1 MSKTIALV
9 SNNIFYGLGLQK
21 YVLDYKLQ
29 SIPFQ
34 QLEDENL
41 DQLLKGI
48 DLVLVSSELAS
59 PEKTTD
65 LIKSILENQTQVIY
79 LAQARNLKMA
89 SGSQG
94 LSVTQDRD
102 TLIPQLYSIGC
113 QGIVEQQRV
122 EEQLSIAIKAVKSG
136 GTYYSQGL
144 FDNSQMIL
152 LGPLLELFKE
162 LDSTKQK
169 LTPKEREIAEFY
181 TEGLSLTDIMKELE
195 ISKSTINTHMESIRS
210 KFQVSSNREII
221 TKYQIGRLKSIG
233 A

>member
-1 MSKTIALV
+1 MSETIALV

-21 YVLDYKLQ
+21 YIPDYELKNI
-29 SIPFQ
+29 SSQ
-34 QLEDENL
+34 QLIDENL

-79 LAQARNLKMA
+79 LAQ
-89 SGSQG
+89 
-94 LSVTQDRD
+94 DRD
-102 TLIPQLYSIGC
+102 KLIPQLYSIGC

-122 EEQLSIAIKAVKSG
+122 EEQLAIAIKAVKSG

-144 FDNSQMIL
+144 FDNSQMVL
-152 LGPLLELFKE
+152 LGPLIELFKE

-210 KFQVSSNREII
+210 KFQVNSNREII
-221 TKYQIGRLKSIG
+221 TKYQIGRLKSIEV
-233 A
+233 

>member
-21 YVLDYKLQ
+21 YIPDYELKNI
-29 SIPFQ
+29 SSQ
-34 QLEDENL
+34 QLVDENL

-65 LIKSILENQTQVIY
+65 SIKSILENQTQVIY
-79 LAQARNLKMA
+79 LAQ
-89 SGSQG
+89 
-94 LSVTQDRD
+94 DRD
-102 TLIPQLYSIGC
+102 KLIPQLYSIGC

-122 EEQLSIAIKAVKSG
+122 EEQLAIAIKAVKSG

-144 FDNSQMIL
+144 FDNSQMVL
-152 LGPLLELFKE
+152 LGPLIELFKE

-210 KFQVSSNREII
+210 KFQVNSNREII
-221 TKYQIGRLKSIG
+221 TKYQIGRLKSVE

>member
-21 YVLDYKLQ
+21 YIPDYELKNI
-29 SIPFQ
+29 SSQ
-34 QLEDENL
+34 QLVDKSLERLFSDF
-41 DQLLKGI
+41 
-48 DLVLVSSELAS
+48 DLVLISSELAS
-59 PEKTTD
+59 PEKTTN

-79 LAQARNLKMA
+79 LAQN
-89 SGSQG
+89 
-94 LSVTQDRD
+94 QDK
-102 TLIPQLYSIGC
+102 LIPQLYSIGC

-122 EEQLSIAIKAVKSG
+122 EEQLAIAIKAVKSG

-144 FDNSQMIL
+144 FDNSQMVL

-210 KFQVSSNREII
+210 KFQVNSNREII
-221 TKYQIGRLKSIG
+221 TKYQIGRLKSVEV
-233 A
+233 

>member
-1 MSKTIALV
+1 MSETIALV

-21 YVLDYKLQ
+21 YIPDYELKNI
-29 SIPFQ
+29 SSQ
-34 QLEDENL
+34 QLVDENL

-79 LAQARNLKMA
+79 LAQ
-89 SGSQG
+89 
-94 LSVTQDRD
+94 DRD
-102 TLIPQLYSIGC
+102 KLIPQLYSIGC

-122 EEQLSIAIKAVKSG
+122 EEQLAIAIKAVKSG

-144 FDNSQMIL
+144 FDNSQMVL
-152 LGPLLELFKE
+152 LGPLIELFKE

-210 KFQVSSNREII
+210 KFQVNSNREII
-221 TKYQIGRLKSIG
+221 TKYQIGRLKSVE

>member
-21 YVLDYKLQ
+21 YIPDYELKNI
-29 SIPFQ
+29 SSQ
-34 QLEDENL
+34 QLVDENL

-59 PEKTTD
+59 SEKITD

-79 LAQARNLKMA
+79 LAQ
-89 SGSQG
+89 
-94 LSVTQDRD
+94 DRD
-102 TLIPQLYSIGC
+102 KLIPQLYSIGC

-122 EEQLSIAIKAVKSG
+122 EEQLAIAIKAVKSG

-144 FDNSQMIL
+144 FDNSQMVL
-152 LGPLLELFKE
+152 LGPLIELFKE

-210 KFQVSSNREII
+210 KFQVNSNREII
-221 TKYQIGRLKSIG
+221 TKYQIGRLKSVE

>member
-21 YVLDYKLQ
+21 YIPDYELKNI
-29 SIPFQ
+29 SSQ
-34 QLEDENL
+34 QLVDENL

-59 PEKTTD
+59 PEKTTN

-79 LAQARNLKMA
+79 LAQ
-89 SGSQG
+89 
-94 LSVTQDRD
+94 DRD
-102 TLIPQLYSIGC
+102 KLIPQLYSIGC

-122 EEQLSIAIKAVKSG
+122 EEQLAIAIKAVKSG

-144 FDNSQMIL
+144 FDNSQMVL
-152 LGPLLELFKE
+152 LGPLIELFKE

-210 KFQVSSNREII
+210 KFQVNSNREII
-221 TKYQIGRLKSIG
+221 TKYQIGRLKSVE

>member
-21 YVLDYKLQ
+21 YIPDYELKNI
-29 SIPFQ
+29 SSQ
-34 QLEDENL
+34 QLIDENL

-79 LAQARNLKMA
+79 LAQ
-89 SGSQG
+89 
-94 LSVTQDRD
+94 DRD
-102 TLIPQLYSIGC
+102 KLIPQLYSTGC

-122 EEQLSIAIKAVKSG
+122 EEQLEIAIKAVKSG

-144 FDNSQMIL
+144 FDNSQMVL
-152 LGPLLELFKE
+152 LGPLIELFKE

-210 KFQVSSNREII
+210 KFQVNSNREII
-221 TKYQIGRLKSIG
+221 TKYQIGRLKSIEV
-233 A
+233 

>member
-21 YVLDYKLQ
+21 YIPDYELKNI
-29 SIPFQ
+29 SSQ
-34 QLEDENL
+34 QLMDENL
-41 DQLLKGI
+41 NQLLKGI

-59 PEKTTD
+59 PGKTTD
-65 LIKSILENQTQVIY
+65 LIKSIIENQTQVIY
-79 LAQARNLKMA
+79 LAQ
-89 SGSQG
+89 
-94 LSVTQDRD
+94 DRD
-102 TLIPQLYSIGC
+102 KLIPQLYSISC

-122 EEQLSIAIKAVKSG
+122 EEQLAIAIKAVKSG

-144 FDNSQMIL
+144 FDNSQMVL
-152 LGPLLELFKE
+152 LGPLIELFKE

-210 KFQVSSNREII
+210 KFQVNSNREII
-221 TKYQIGRLKSIG
+221 TKYQIGRLKSIEV
-233 A
+233 

>member
-21 YVLDYKLQ
+21 YIPDYELKNI
-29 SIPFQ
+29 SSQ
-34 QLEDENL
+34 QLVDENL

-59 PEKTTD
+59 PEKTTY

-79 LAQARNLKMA
+79 LAQ
-89 SGSQG
+89 
-94 LSVTQDRD
+94 DRD
-102 TLIPQLYSIGC
+102 KLIPQLYSIGC

-122 EEQLSIAIKAVKSG
+122 EEQLAIAIKAVKSG

-144 FDNSQMIL
+144 FDNSQMVL
-152 LGPLLELFKE
+152 LGPLIELFKE

-181 TEGLSLTDIMKELE
+181 TEGLSLTDIMKELG

-210 KFQVSSNREII
+210 KFQVNSNREII
-221 TKYQIGRLKSIG
+221 TKYQIGRLKSVEV
-233 A
+233 

>member
-1 MSKTIALV
+1 MSKTIALIG
-9 SNNIFYGLGLQK
+9 NNIFYGLGLQK
-21 YVLDYKLQ
+21 YIPDYELKNISSQ
-29 SIPFQ
+29 H
-34 QLEDENL
+34 LEEDFTK
-41 DQLLKGI
+41 LLKGI
-48 DLVLVSSELAS
+48 DLVLVNSELAS
-59 PEKTTD
+59 PEKTID

-79 LAQARNLKMA
+79 LAHN
-89 SGSQG
+89 
-94 LSVTQDRD
+94 QDK
-102 TLIPQLYSIGC
+102 LITQLYSIGC

-181 TEGLSLTDIMKELE
+181 TEGLSLTDIMKELQ
-195 ISKSTINTHMESIRS
+195 ISKSTINTHMESIRN
-210 KFQVSSNREII
+210 KFQVNSNREII
-221 TKYQIGRLKSIG
+221 TKYQIGRLKSIE

>member
-1 MSKTIALV
+1 M
-9 SNNIFYGLGLQK
+9 GLQK
-21 YVLDYKLQ
+21 YIPDYELKNI
-29 SIPFQ
+29 SSQ
-34 QLEDENL
+34 QLIDENL

-59 PEKTTD
+59 PEKTTN

-79 LAQARNLKMA
+79 LAQ
-89 SGSQG
+89 
-94 LSVTQDRD
+94 DRD
-102 TLIPQLYSIGC
+102 KLIPQLYSIGC

-122 EEQLSIAIKAVKSG
+122 EEQLAIAIKAVKSG

-144 FDNSQMIL
+144 FDNSQMVL
-152 LGPLLELFKE
+152 LGPLIELFKE

-210 KFQVSSNREII
+210 KFQVNSNREII
-221 TKYQIGRLKSIG
+221 TKYQIGRLKSVE

>member
-1 MSKTIALV
+1 MSETIALA

-21 YVLDYKLQ
+21 YIPDYELKNI
-29 SIPFQ
+29 SSQ
-34 QLEDENL
+34 QLIDENL

-79 LAQARNLKMA
+79 LAQ
-89 SGSQG
+89 
-94 LSVTQDRD
+94 DRD
-102 TLIPQLYSIGC
+102 KLIPQLYSTGC
-113 QGIVEQQRV
+113 QGIVEHKRV
-122 EEQLSIAIKAVKSG
+122 EEQLAIAIKAVKSG

-144 FDNSQMIL
+144 FDNSQMVL
-152 LGPLLELFKE
+152 LGPLIELFKE

-210 KFQVSSNREII
+210 KFQVNSNREII
-221 TKYQIGRLKSIG
+221 TKYQIGRLKSIEV
-233 A
+233 

>member
-1 MSKTIALV
+1 MSETIALV

-21 YVLDYKLQ
+21 YIPDYELKNISSL
-29 SIPFQ
+29 
-34 QLEDENL
+34 QLEDKSLERL
-41 DQLLKGI
+41 FSDF

-59 PEKTTD
+59 PEKTTH

-79 LAQARNLKMA
+79 LA
-89 SGSQG
+89 
-94 LSVTQDRD
+94 QDRD

-122 EEQLSIAIKAVKSG
+122 EEQLAIAIKAVKSG

-144 FDNSQMIL
+144 FDNSQMVL

-210 KFQVSSNREII
+210 KFQVNSNREII
-221 TKYQIGRLKSIG
+221 TKYQIGRLKSIEV
-233 A
+233 

>member
-1 MSKTIALV
+1 MSETIALV

-21 YVLDYKLQ
+21 YIPDYELKNI
-29 SIPFQ
+29 SSQ
-34 QLEDENL
+34 QLIDENL

-65 LIKSILENQTQVIY
+65 LIKSIIENQTQVIY
-79 LAQARNLKMA
+79 LAQ
-89 SGSQG
+89 
-94 LSVTQDRD
+94 DRD
-102 TLIPQLYSIGC
+102 KLIPQLYSIGC
-113 QGIVEQQRV
+113 QGIVGQQRV
-122 EEQLSIAIKAVKSG
+122 EEQLAIAIKAVKSG

-144 FDNSQMIL
+144 FDNSQMVL
-152 LGPLLELFKE
+152 LGPLIELFKE

-210 KFQVSSNREII
+210 KFQVNSNREII
-221 TKYQIGRLKSIG
+221 TKYQIGRLKSVEV
-233 A
+233 

>member
-1 MSKTIALV
+1 MSKTIALIG
-9 SNNIFYGLGLQK
+9 NNIFYGLGLQK
-21 YVLDYKLQ
+21 YIPDYELKNISSQ
-29 SIPFQ
+29 H
-34 QLEDENL
+34 LERDFSK
-41 DQLLKGI
+41 LLKEI
-48 DLVLVSSELAS
+48 DLVLVNSELAS
-59 PEKTTD
+59 PEKTID

-79 LAQARNLKMA
+79 LAHN
-89 SGSQG
+89 
-94 LSVTQDRD
+94 QDK
-102 TLIPQLYSIGC
+102 LITQLYSIGC

-181 TEGLSLTDIMKELE
+181 TEGLSLTDIMKELQ
-195 ISKSTINTHMESIRS
+195 ISKSTINTHMESIRN
-210 KFQVSSNREII
+210 KFQVNSNREII
-221 TKYQIGRLKSIG
+221 TKYQIGRLKSIEV
-233 A
+233 

>member
-1 MSKTIALV
+1 MSKTIALIG
-9 SNNIFYGLGLQK
+9 NNIFYGLGLQK
-21 YVLDYKLQ
+21 YIPDYELKNISSQ
-29 SIPFQ
+29 H
-34 QLEDENL
+34 LEEDFSK
-41 DQLLKGI
+41 LLKGI
-48 DLVLVSSELAS
+48 DLVLVNSELAS
-59 PEKTTD
+59 PEKTID

-79 LAQARNLKMA
+79 LAHN
-89 SGSQG
+89 
-94 LSVTQDRD
+94 QDK
-102 TLIPQLYSIGC
+102 LITQLYSIGC

-181 TEGLSLTDIMKELE
+181 TEGLSLTDIMKEMQ

-210 KFQVSSNREII
+210 KFQVNSNREII
-221 TKYQIGRLKSIG
+221 TKYQIGRLKSIE

>member
-1 MSKTIALV
+1 MSKTIALIG
-9 SNNIFYGLGLQK
+9 NNIFYGLGLQK
-21 YVLDYKLQ
+21 YIPDYELKNISSQHLQEDFSKL
-29 SIPFQ
+29 I
-34 QLEDENL
+34 
-41 DQLLKGI
+41 KGI
-48 DLVLVSSELAS
+48 DLVLVNSELAS
-59 PEKTTD
+59 PEKTID

-79 LAQARNLKMA
+79 LAHN
-89 SGSQG
+89 
-94 LSVTQDRD
+94 QDK
-102 TLIPQLYSIGC
+102 LITQLYSIGC

-181 TEGLSLTDIMKELE
+181 TEGLSLTDIMKKLK
-195 ISKSTINTHMESIRS
+195 ISKSTINTHMESIRN
-210 KFQVSSNREII
+210 KFQVNSNREII
-221 TKYQIGRLKSIG
+221 TKYQIGRLKSIEV
-233 A
+233 

>member
-1 MSKTIALV
+1 MSKTIALI

-21 YVLDYKLQ
+21 YIPDYELKNISSQ
-29 SIPFQ
+29 H
-34 QLEDENL
+34 LERDFTK
-41 DQLLKGI
+41 LLKGI
-48 DLVLVSSELAS
+48 DLVLVNSELAS
-59 PEKTTD
+59 PEKTID

-79 LAQARNLKMA
+79 LAHN
-89 SGSQG
+89 
-94 LSVTQDRD
+94 QDK
-102 TLIPQLYSIGC
+102 LITQLYSIGC

-181 TEGLSLTDIMKELE
+181 TEGLSLTDIMKELK
-195 ISKSTINTHMESIRS
+195 ISKSTINTHMESIRN
-210 KFQVSSNREII
+210 KFQVNSNREII
-221 TKYQIGRLKSIG
+221 TKYQIGRLKSIE

>member
-1 MSKTIALV
+1 MSKTIALIG
-9 SNNIFYGLGLQK
+9 NNIFYGLGLQK
-21 YVLDYKLQ
+21 YIPDYELKNISSQ
-29 SIPFQ
+29 H
-34 QLEDENL
+34 LEEDFSK
-41 DQLLKGI
+41 LLKGI
-48 DLVLVSSELAS
+48 DLVLVNSELAS
-59 PEKTTD
+59 PEKTID

-79 LAQARNLKMA
+79 LAHN
-89 SGSQG
+89 
-94 LSVTQDRD
+94 QDK
-102 TLIPQLYSIGC
+102 LITQLYSIGC

-181 TEGLSLTDIMKELE
+181 TEGLSLTDIMKELQ
-195 ISKSTINTHMESIRS
+195 ISKSTINTHMESIRN
-210 KFQVSSNREII
+210 KFQVNSNREII
-221 TKYQIGRLKSIG
+221 TKYQIGRLKSIE

>member
-21 YVLDYKLQ
+21 YIPDYELKNI
-29 SIPFQ
+29 SSQ
-34 QLEDENL
+34 QLIDENL

-59 PEKTTD
+59 PEKTTN

-79 LAQARNLKMA
+79 LAQ
-89 SGSQG
+89 
-94 LSVTQDRD
+94 DRD
-102 TLIPQLYSIGC
+102 KLIPQLYSIGC

-122 EEQLSIAIKAVKSG
+122 EEQLAIAIKAVKSG

-144 FDNSQMIL
+144 FDNSQMVL
-152 LGPLLELFKE
+152 LGPLIELFKE

-210 KFQVSSNREII
+210 KFQVNSNREII
-221 TKYQIGRLKSIG
+221 TKYQIGRLKSVE

>member
-1 MSKTIALV
+1 MSKTIALI
-9 SNNIFYGLGLQK
+9 SNNVFYSLGLQK
-21 YVLDYKLQ
+21 YVPDCELKNISSQHLEEQALEKLLAN
-29 SIPFQ
+29 F
-34 QLEDENL
+34 
-41 DQLLKGI
+41 
-48 DLVLVSSELAS
+48 DLVIVKSEWAS
-59 PEKTTD
+59 PEKTIG
-65 LIKSILENQTQVIY
+65 LVKSILENQTQVIY
-79 LAQARNLKMA
+79 LAKARNLKMA

-94 LSVTQDRD
+94 FSVTQDRD
-102 TLIPQLYSIGC
+102 RLIPQLYSVGC

-122 EEQLSIAIKAVKSG
+122 EEQLAIAIKAVESG

-152 LGPLLELFKE
+152 LGPLIELFKE

-195 ISKSTINTHMESIRS
+195 ISKSTINTHMESIRG
-210 KFQVSSNREII
+210 KFQVNSNREII

>member
-1 MSKTIALV
+1 MTKTIALI
-9 SNNIFYGLGLQK
+9 SNNVFYGLGLQK
-21 YVLDYKLQ
+21 YIPDYELKNISSQ
-29 SIPFQ
+29 H
-34 QLEDENL
+34 LEDE
-41 DQLLKGI
+41 DIAELLKEI
-48 DLVLVSSELAS
+48 DLVLVNSELAS
-59 PEKTTD
+59 PEKTID

-79 LAQARNLKMA
+79 LAHN
-89 SGSQG
+89 
-94 LSVTQDRD
+94 QDK
-102 TLIPQLYSIGC
+102 LITQLYSIGC

-181 TEGLSLTDIMKELE
+181 TTGLSLTDIMKELQ

-210 KFQVSSNREII
+210 KFQVNSNREII
-221 TKYQIGRLKSIG
+221 TKYQIGRLKSINV
-233 A
+233 

>member
-21 YVLDYKLQ
+21 YIPDYELKNI
-29 SIPFQ
+29 SSQ
-34 QLEDENL
+34 QLIDENL

-59 PEKTTD
+59 PKKTTN

-79 LAQARNLKMA
+79 LAQ
-89 SGSQG
+89 
-94 LSVTQDRD
+94 DRD
-102 TLIPQLYSIGC
+102 KLIPQLYSIGC

-122 EEQLSIAIKAVKSG
+122 EEQLAIAIKAVKSG

-144 FDNSQMIL
+144 FDNSQMVL

-210 KFQVSSNREII
+210 KFQVNSNREII
-221 TKYQIGRLKSIG
+221 TKYQIGRLKSIEV
-233 A
+233 

>member
-21 YVLDYKLQ
+21 YIPDYELKNI
-29 SIPFQ
+29 SSQ
-34 QLEDENL
+34 QLIDENL

-59 PEKTTD
+59 PEKTTN

-79 LAQARNLKMA
+79 LAQ
-89 SGSQG
+89 
-94 LSVTQDRD
+94 DRD
-102 TLIPQLYSIGC
+102 KLIPQLYSIGC

-122 EEQLSIAIKAVKSG
+122 EEQLAIAIKAVKSG

-144 FDNSQMIL
+144 FDNSQMVL
-152 LGPLLELFKE
+152 LGPLIELFKE

-181 TEGLSLTDIMKELE
+181 TTGLSLTDIMKELE

-210 KFQVSSNREII
+210 KFQVNSNREII
-221 TKYQIGRLKSIG
+221 TKYQIKKLKSVE

>member
-1 MSKTIALV
+1 MSKTIALI

-21 YVLDYKLQ
+21 YIPDYELKNISSQ
-29 SIPFQ
+29 H
-34 QLEDENL
+34 LEDE
-41 DQLLKGI
+41 DIAELLKEI
-48 DLVLVSSELAS
+48 DLVLVNSELAS
-59 PEKTTD
+59 PEKTID

-79 LAQARNLKMA
+79 LAHN
-89 SGSQG
+89 
-94 LSVTQDRD
+94 QDK
-102 TLIPQLYSIGC
+102 LITQLYSIGC

-181 TEGLSLTDIMKELE
+181 TTGLSLTDIMKELQ
-195 ISKSTINTHMESIRS
+195 ISKSTINTHMESIRN
-210 KFQVSSNREII
+210 KFQVNSNREII
-221 TKYQIGRLKSIG
+221 TKYQIGRLKSI
-233 A
+233 AH

>member
-1 MSKTIALV
+1 MSETIALV

-21 YVLDYKLQ
+21 YIPDYELKNI
-29 SIPFQ
+29 SSQ
-34 QLEDENL
+34 QLVDENL

-79 LAQARNLKMA
+79 LAQ
-89 SGSQG
+89 
-94 LSVTQDRD
+94 DRD
-102 TLIPQLYSIGC
+102 KLIPQLYSIGC

-122 EEQLSIAIKAVKSG
+122 EEQLAIAIKAVKSG

-144 FDNSQMIL
+144 FDNSQMVL
-152 LGPLLELFKE
+152 LGPLIELFKE

-181 TEGLSLTDIMKELE
+181 TTGLSLTDIMKELE

-221 TKYQIGRLKSIG
+221 TKYQIGRLKSVEV
-233 A
+233 

>member
-1 MSKTIALV
+1 MSKTIALIG
-9 SNNIFYGLGLQK
+9 NNVFYGLGLQK
-21 YVLDYKLQ
+21 YIPDYELKNISSQHLQEDFSKL
-29 SIPFQ
+29 I
-34 QLEDENL
+34 
-41 DQLLKGI
+41 KGI
-48 DLVLVSSELAS
+48 DLVLVNSELAS
-59 PEKTTD
+59 PEKTID

-79 LAQARNLKMA
+79 LAHNQ
-89 SGSQG
+89 
-94 LSVTQDRD
+94 D
-102 TLIPQLYSIGC
+102 TLITQLYSIGC

-181 TEGLSLTDIMKELE
+181 TEGLSLTDIMKELK

-210 KFQVSSNREII
+210 KFQVNSNREII
-221 TKYQIGRLKSIG
+221 TKYQIGRLKSIE

>member
-1 MSKTIALV
+1 MSKTIA
-9 SNNIFYGLGLQK
+9 SIGNNIFYGLGLQK
-21 YVLDYKLQ
+21 YIPDYELKNISSQ
-29 SIPFQ
+29 H
-34 QLEDENL
+34 LERDFSK
-41 DQLLKGI
+41 LLKGI
-48 DLVLVSSELAS
+48 DLVLVNSELAS
-59 PEKTTD
+59 PEKTID

-79 LAQARNLKMA
+79 LAHN
-89 SGSQG
+89 
-94 LSVTQDRD
+94 QDK
-102 TLIPQLYSIGC
+102 LITQLYSIGC

-122 EEQLSIAIKAVKSG
+122 EEQLSMAIKAVKSG

-181 TEGLSLTDIMKELE
+181 TEGLSLTDIMKEMQ

-210 KFQVSSNREII
+210 KFQVNSNREII
-221 TKYQIGRLKSIG
+221 TKYQIGRLKSIE